1 MCDDAL
7 QCQAYKGP
15 RVQLPRGTALWR
27 VRVGAR
33 EPVVHLRK
41 PGLRNQFV
49 QELHGWGIQAQT
61 QSRGS
66 RQLDPLI
73 LIILEGSVG

>member
-15 RVQLPRGTALWR
+15 RVQLLRGTALWR

-49 QELHGWGIQAQT
+49 QELHGWDSSPDSKPRLQAA
-61 QSRGS
+61 
-66 RQLDPLI
+66 
-73 LIILEGSVG
+73 